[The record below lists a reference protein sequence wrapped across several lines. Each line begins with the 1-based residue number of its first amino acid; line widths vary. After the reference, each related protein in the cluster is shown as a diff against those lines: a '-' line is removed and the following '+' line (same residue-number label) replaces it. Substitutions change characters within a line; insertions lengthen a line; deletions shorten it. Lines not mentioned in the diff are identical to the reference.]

1 MNVNVETGDLV
12 KWCFSSLDKDID
24 FQVAFIT
31 KDGVAQTVFPLS
43 RVQSKASLVTGE
55 WRCEADG
62 QIRLCFD
69 NSKSS
74 WYSCSVS
81 YEVTIEKESHWRVC

>member
-24 FQVAFIT
+24 FQVAFVT

-43 RVQSKASLVTGE
+43 RVQSKASLVTGGWKE
-55 WRCEADG
+55 EANGDA
-62 QIRLCFD
+62 RRMDRSACA
-69 NSKSS
+69 S
-74 WYSCSVS
+74 
-81 YEVTIEKESHWRVC
+81 TIPRAAGTRAV

>member
-12 KWCFSSLDKDID
+12 KWCFSSLDKDL
-24 FQVAFIT
+24 FQVAFVT
-31 KDGVAQTVFPLS
+31 EGGVAQTVFPPVACAVEGIAGDG
-43 RVQSKASLVTGE
+43 RMAMPGGWTDPLV
-55 WRCEADG
+55 
-62 QIRLCFD
+62 LD

-81 YEVTIEKESHWRVC
+81 YEVTIEKESQ

>member
-1 MNVNVETGDLV
+1 MNVNVEAGDLV

-24 FQVAFIT
+24 FQVSFIT
-31 KDGVAQTVFPLS
+31 KDGVGQTVFPLS
-43 RVQSKASLVTGE
+43 RVQSKASLVAGE

-81 YEVTIEKESHWRVC
+81 YEVTVEKGSH